1 MPSPS
6 QDTVA
11 CTCPSCG
18 NLFAVKAS
26 FLGRQVKCPI
36 CTASVTA
43 RQEEKPRPETEE
55 QDAVPCLCHICGNSF
70 AVRAACV
77 GSRVECPVCHSA
89 VTAVKREEALST
101 FPGRTPEA
109 AEKAP
114 GNPKH
119 TAIPPSAAGVPHTSA
134 YSAPH
139 TPLAPKKKTDKRTIS
154 VHGPTTPG
162 PNKSTTKIRKRKE
175 GNAAPAIAAPRC
187 AALAPEEPEYRAAAA
202 DTMRSERRPTWH
214 IWLFVAGLVLSLL
227 GVFMFLRR
235 EGYGSGKLQTSE
247 YLRPVRGS

>member
-55 QDAVPCLCHICGNSF
+55 QDAVPCLCHICGNPF

-77 GSRVECPVCHSA
+77 GSRVQCPVCHSA
-89 VTAVKREEALST
+89 VTAVKQEEALST
-101 FPGRTPEA
+101 FPGRTPEVQRKRP
-109 AEKAP
+109 EIR
-114 GNPKH
+114 NNRLFRH
-119 TAIPPSAAGVPHTSA
+119 LPPVFRTLPR
-134 YSAPH
+134 
-139 TPLAPKKKTDKRTIS
+139 TPLRIHRS
-154 VHGPTTPG
+154 HQ
-162 PNKSTTKIRKRKE
+162 RKRRTDGPFPFTGLPLPAPTNPRQKSVRGKKE
-175 GNAAPAIAAPRC
+175 TPLRPLPRHAAPPWPRKNRNTALPPRPPC
-187 AALAPEEPEYRAAAA
+187 AANAGPPGIYGFLSRDWFFPFWACSCSCAGG
-202 DTMRSERRPTWH
+202 
-214 IWLFVAGLVLSLL
+214 IWKRKTPNF
-227 GVFMFLRR
+227 
-235 EGYGSGKLQTSE
+235 
-247 YLRPVRGS
+247 

>member
-55 QDAVPCLCHICGNSF
+55 QDAVPCLCHVCGNPF

-77 GSRVECPVCHSA
+77 GSRVQCLVCHSA
-89 VTAVKREEALST
+89 VTAVKQEEALST

-175 GNAAPAIAAPRC
+175 GNAAPAIAAPR
-187 AALAPEEPEYRAAAA
+187 
-202 DTMRSERRPTWH
+202 
-214 IWLFVAGLVLSLL
+214 
-227 GVFMFLRR
+227 
-235 EGYGSGKLQTSE
+235 
-247 YLRPVRGS
+247 

>member
-1 MPSPS
+1 MPVMRQPLRREGVFSGTPGKMPHLHRFSHS
-6 QDTVA
+6 QA
-11 CTCPSCG
+11 GRKAQAG
-18 NLFAVKAS
+18 NGRTGRRPLPLPYLRQ
-26 FLGRQVKCPI
+26 FLCRQGRLR
-36 CTASVTA
+36 
-43 RQEEKPRPETEE
+43 RQ
-55 QDAVPCLCHICGNSF
+55 
-70 AVRAACV
+70 
-77 GSRVECPVCHSA
+77 SRVECPVCHSA

-187 AALAPEEPEYRAAAA
+187 AALAPEERGIPRC
-202 DTMRSERRPTWH
+202 RR
-214 IWLFVAGLVLSLL
+214 
-227 GVFMFLRR
+227 
-235 EGYGSGKLQTSE
+235 GYHAQ
-247 YLRPVRGS
+247 

>member
-89 VTAVKREEALST
+89 VTAVKREEAL
-101 FPGRTPEA
+101 
-109 AEKAP
+109 
-114 GNPKH
+114 
-119 TAIPPSAAGVPHTSA
+119 
-134 YSAPH
+134 
-139 TPLAPKKKTDKRTIS
+139 
-154 VHGPTTPG
+154 
-162 PNKSTTKIRKRKE
+162 
-175 GNAAPAIAAPRC
+175 
-187 AALAPEEPEYRAAAA
+187 
-202 DTMRSERRPTWH
+202 
-214 IWLFVAGLVLSLL
+214 
-227 GVFMFLRR
+227 
-235 EGYGSGKLQTSE
+235 
-247 YLRPVRGS
+247 